1 MITEVFFN
9 GLNLIDLQ
17 EKYVCVMSSVNHITY
32 CQAGQLFGIH
42 VKNIN
47 KISIFLDLERTQ
59 EMWLYQTLHD
69 GTIHWVLR
77 KT

>member
-1 MITEVFFN
+1 MPFTQVVLRNRIYIYIYKMITEVFFN

-42 VKNIN
+42 VKNLN

-59 EMWLYQTLHD
+59 EM
-69 GTIHWVLR
+69 
-77 KT
+77 

>member
-1 MITEVFFN
+1 
-9 GLNLIDLQ
+9 
-17 EKYVCVMSSVNHITY
+17 MSSVNHITY

-42 VKNIN
+42 VKNLN
-47 KISIFLDLERTQ
+47 KISILLDLERTQ

-77 KT
+77 KTEINSVSVDTSWKSSNS